1 MINDWEDT
9 GSTGSS
15 FYVQPARMI
24 YIDAAGLIC
33 TVYLA
38 RFAPGVACVIYARS
52 GRFICVTRPAR
63 FILWRHV

>member
-1 MINDWEDT
+1 
-9 GSTGSS
+9 
-15 FYVQPARMI
+15 MI

-52 GRFICVTRPAR
+52 GRLICVTRPAR
-63 FILWRHV
+63 FMLRRHV

>member
-33 TVYLA
+33 
-38 RFAPGVACVIYARS
+38 
-52 GRFICVTRPAR
+52 VTRPAR
-63 FILWRHV
+63 FMLRRHV